1 MSSARPAQGKS
12 TFLRCLNLLEQP
24 TSQQVV
30 VDGVEVTDLDC
41 DIDRVRADMG
51 MVFQQFN
58 LFPHL
63 SVLDN
68 CTIAR

>member
-1 MSSARPAQGKS
+1 
-12 TFLRCLNLLEQP
+12 
-24 TSQQVV
+24 
-30 VDGVEVTDLDC
+30 
-41 DIDRVRADMG
+41 

-68 CTIAR
+68 IILAPMKVRGLSEKECKKIAMSLY